1 MDIETCKKYLRFVHK
16 ECEKHLEDGKVTDD
30 ELYKLIIEF
39 SRFKEKVDESDLPDP
54 LKEKVSSVDFSYT
67 RKGVNR
73 SRGYLILAVITL
85 GIWALII
92 WMFKQQRRNR
102 TLENIKHDMN
112 SLGMWIDMHY

>member
-1 MDIETCKKYLRFVHK
+1 MDIETCKKYIRFVHK
-16 ECEKHLEDGKVTDD
+16 ECEKHLEDGKVMDD

-39 SRFKEKVDESDLPDP
+39 TRFKEKVSESELPDE
-54 LKEKVSSVDFSYT
+54 LKDKISSVDFKYT

-92 WMFKQQRRNR
+92 WMLRQQRRNR